1 MILGWLCVSGSG
13 KMSAVESLPKA
24 IMDGILSH
32 LDVDRLRREEV
43 LDEDTQDVLYHEVEG
58 VQHDYTKAE
67 CRAIVDYEIKDKV
80 RHRTQRQRECDSCG
94 GESGG
99 WRCLVLVPKPEVPCV
114 MNGACVWLLCRMWRA
129 STASTWPI

>member
-1 MILGWLCVSGSG
+1 
-13 KMSAVESLPKA
+13 MSAVESLPKA

-80 RHRTQRQRECDSCG
+80 RHRTQR
-94 GESGG
+94 
-99 WRCLVLVPKPEVPCV
+99 
-114 MNGACVWLLCRMWRA
+114 
-129 STASTWPI
+129 